1 MSHHY
6 GQDAVASLEA
16 GAVEVIPPDGLRAK
30 LGIAS
35 RENRPLIVKLGF
47 DPTAPDLHL
56 GHAVV
61 LKKLRDFQRRGHQIV
76 VIIGEFTARI
86 GDPTGKNKA
95 RPPLS
100 REQVAENASTY
111 LRQLSLILD
120 VDRLAVRSNAEW
132 FDTLTVRDMI
142 DLLAQFTVAQ
152 IMEREDFSRRYREGV
167 PISLHELVYPLL
179 QGYDSYVI
187 ESDVELGGM
196 DQLLNCL
203 VGRHVQE
210 AKGVPA
216 QAVVCMRLLRG
227 TDGQDKMSKSVGN
240 YVGLTDSPIDM
251 YGKLMSIPDE
261 LLPEY
266 IDLTTDLSLEER
278 EALKARLGQ
287 GAENPMAIKK
297 AVAFDVVCQYHSEHA
312 AEAAAEHFYRQVQKK
327 EPAAEDYVQV
337 TLGTLSLPK
346 PPVTLVDLGAAI
358 ARRSKSEIRR
368 LIHDGAV
375 SVNGERVD
383 DAGYTFESVQP
394 GTKVRIGKRGYYE
407 IIAG

>member
-1 MSHHY
+1 MGDQN
-6 GQDAVASLEA
+6 GQDTGASLEA
-16 GAVEVIPPDGLRAK
+16 GAAEVVPPDGIRAK
-30 LGIAS
+30 LETAS

-111 LRQLSLILD
+111 LHQLNLILD
-120 VDRLAVRSNAEW
+120 LDRLEVRSNAEW
-132 FDTLTVRDMI
+132 FDTMTVRDMI
-142 DLLAQFTVAQ
+142 DLLAYYTVAQ
-152 IMEREDFSRRYREGV
+152 SMEREDFSRRYRERV

-179 QGYDSYVI
+179 QGYDSYVVQA
-187 ESDVELGGM
+187 DVEVGGL

-216 QAVVCMRLLRG
+216 QAVVCMPLLRG
-227 TDGQDKMSKSVGN
+227 TDGQAKMSKSEGN
-240 YVGLTDSPIDM
+240 YVGLTASPVDM
-251 YGKLMSIPDE
+251 YGKIMSIPDE

-266 IDLTTDLSLEER
+266 LDLTTDLPLQDR

-297 AVAFDVVCQYHSEHA
+297 AIAFDVVRQYHSEHA
-312 AEAAAEHFYRQVQKK
+312 AEAAAEFFYRQVQKK
-327 EPAAEDYVQV
+327 EPAAEDYVRV
-337 TLGTLSLPK
+337 DLDTLSLPRRS
-346 PPVTLVDLGAAI
+346 VTLVDLGSAI

-368 LIHDGAV
+368 LIHNGAV

-394 GTKVRIGKRGYYE
+394 GTKVRIGKRGYYA
-407 IIAG
+407 IDAG